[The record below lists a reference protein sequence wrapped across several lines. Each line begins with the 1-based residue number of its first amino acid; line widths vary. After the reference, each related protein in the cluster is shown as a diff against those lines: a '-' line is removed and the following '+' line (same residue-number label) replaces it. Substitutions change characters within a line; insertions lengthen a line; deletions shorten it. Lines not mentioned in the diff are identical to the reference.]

1 VAPSGGPEKP
11 LLLFCPEEGGWHV
24 GVFFEGQWVDLASL
38 TIRRQVTRDCDPVY
52 RPRFVRHR
60 IESYAAI
67 AADESWFC
75 RMAAGVWN
83 PCRSMSQVVL

>member
-38 TIRRQVTRDCDPVY
+38 TIKLEPTHWMPI
-52 RPRFVRHR
+52 PP
-60 IESYAAI
+60 EPS
-67 AADESWFC
+67 E
-75 RMAAGVWN
+75 
-83 PCRSMSQVVL
+83 